1 MIAEIIAVGTELLM
15 GQINNTNARFI
26 SERFPD
32 SDVYVFYHTVVGD
45 NAVRLTECLNHALE
59 RADVVVTTGGLG
71 PTQDDLT
78 KETVSKALG
87 LELIPDMK
95 TLEGIHR
102 FFRER
107 GRTATSNNEKQAYFP
122 KGAQILRNDNGTAP
136 GCIVEKNGKTV
147 VMLPGP
153 PWEMEPMFENSVLP
167 YFLKDTGS
175 KLYSVY
181 LKLFGI
187 GESQM
192 EDTIDDI
199 VAGQIN
205 PTIAPYAKKG
215 EVTLRVTAKYIPHEE
230 DPETIIAPVL
240 DVIKERLG
248 EYIYSYKNEELNEK
262 TASMLLERN
271 CRIAIAESCTG
282 GMLTSMLIDIPG
294 ISAVLDRSVITYSNE
309 SKIQELGVSP
319 ETLEKHGAV
328 SAETAFEMAMGIR
341 NNANSDIG
349 LAITGIAGPGGGT
362 IDKPVG
368 LVYIALVDKNG
379 AKVKKLN
386 LWGSREKIRH
396 SACLNALDM
405 IRRNLMIAKT
415 GDN

>member
-26 SERFPD
+26 SARFPD
-32 SDVYVFYHTVVGD
+32 SDVYVYYHTVVGD
-45 NAVRLTECLNHALE
+45 NTVRLTECLNHALK

-87 LELIPDMK
+87 LKLIPDIK

-107 GRTATSNNEKQAYFP
+107 GRTATLNNEKQAYFP
-122 KGAQILRNDNGTAP
+122 ESSQILRNDNGTAP
-136 GCIVEKNGKTV
+136 GCIVEKDGKTV

-175 KLYSVY
+175 RLYSVY

-192 EDTIDDI
+192 EDTINDI
-199 VAGQIN
+199 VEGQTN

-215 EVTLRVTAKYIPHEE
+215 EVTLRVTAKYIPNEE
-230 DPETIIAPVL
+230 DPENIIAPVL
-240 DVIKERLG
+240 DVIKDRLG

-262 TASMLLERN
+262 TADMLMERN

-282 GMLTSMLIDIPG
+282 GMLTSMLTDISG

-309 SKIQELGVSP
+309 SKVQELGVSP
-319 ETLEKHGAV
+319 ETLEKYGAV
-328 SAETAFEMAMGIR
+328 SSETAFEMASGIR
-341 NNANSDIG
+341 DNANTDIG
-349 LAITGIAGPGGGT
+349 VAITGIAGPGGGT
-362 IDKPVG
+362 VEKPVG
-368 LVYIALVDKNG
+368 LVYIALTDKNG
-379 AKVKKLN
+379 TEIRKLN

-405 IRRNLMIAKT
+405 IRRNLMVTKT